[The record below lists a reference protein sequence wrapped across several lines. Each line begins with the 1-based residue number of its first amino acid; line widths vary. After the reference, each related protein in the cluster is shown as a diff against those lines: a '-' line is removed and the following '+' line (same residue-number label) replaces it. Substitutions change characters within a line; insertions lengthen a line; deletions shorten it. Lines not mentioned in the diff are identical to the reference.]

1 MHRVNF
7 IGHHIWMKLLELPL
21 NDFGLRRKSI
31 FIFLVLIIGTRDS
44 DELISNHPTRIEPFI
59 CESLIETY
67 SQLYLDGGGILKNVK
82 DFSIDLWRAT
92 WVIEVQP
99 KIQWFDHLVQIIRGY
114 GCLVRFLVQICEID
128 QVYRADA
135 MRKLEENFKDKILRK
150 VFVTVVSQLLYS
162 L

>member
-21 NDFGLRRKSI
+21 NDFGLRKKSI

-44 DELISNHPTRIEPFI
+44 DELISDHRTRIEPFI

-92 WVIEVQP
+92 
-99 KIQWFDHLVQIIRGY
+99 
-114 GCLVRFLVQICEID
+114 
-128 QVYRADA
+128 
-135 MRKLEENFKDKILRK
+135 
-150 VFVTVVSQLLYS
+150 
-162 L
+162 